1 MNKIEEVENLIDRL
15 NEFKIM
21 SEAQLNKIA
30 FGLAEKYYPK
40 SGIDF
45 GNKTTTQVLEELKKV
60 KRSKTSLIK
69 DIKSLQKK
77 LGN

>member
-30 FGLAEKYYPK
+30 L
-40 SGIDF
+40 D
-45 GNKTTTQVLEELKKV
+45 
-60 KRSKTSLIK
+60 
-69 DIKSLQKK
+69 
-77 LGN
+77 